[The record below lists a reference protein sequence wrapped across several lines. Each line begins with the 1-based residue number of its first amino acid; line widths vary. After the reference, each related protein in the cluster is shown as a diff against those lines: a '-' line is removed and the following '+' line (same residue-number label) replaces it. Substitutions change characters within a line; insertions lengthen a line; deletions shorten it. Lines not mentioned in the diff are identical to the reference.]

1 VTASSHPATETDS
14 GLWRDPNRPVDERVD
29 DLLARMTLEEKVGQ
43 LNGVWVGASSD
54 GADIAPHQHDLAK
67 APEDWDALQRAGLGQ
82 FTRPFGTGPVDPA
95 LGARAL
101 ARSQAALVAANRFGI
116 PAVAHEECLAGFT
129 AWGATIYPVPL
140 AWGSTFDPSLV
151 RRMAE
156 QIGTSMRGVGVHQGL
171 APVLD
176 VARDPRWG
184 RCEETIGADPYL
196 VASIGSQYVAGLESS
211 GIIATLKHFAGYSLS
226 SGGRNL
232 APVSLGR
239 REVVDVLLPSFE
251 AAVREG
257 GARSVMHAYT
267 AIDGVPAAADPDLL
281 TSLLRDEWGFTGT
294 VVADYF
300 GIKFLEI
307 LHGIAGGE
315 AEAAALALTAGVDVD
330 LPTRHCY
337 GEPLLR
343 AVHEGLVPEDL
354 VDRAARR
361 VLSQKIELGLLDPEW
376 SPLPAALTGD
386 GDGVE
391 GSVDLDPPASQDHA
405 RTLAEK
411 SVILLAISPALPLA
425 PTARIALVGPNADD
439 PMAMLGCYSFPSHV
453 GVHHPDVPMGVSIPT
468 VLESLRR
475 ELPGATI
482 DHVKGC
488 EISAPGRDGFGSAVE
503 AAAAADVV
511 VAVLGDF
518 AALFGRG
525 TSGEG
530 CDAGDLGLP
539 GEQGALLEALLGTGK
554 PVVLVLLSG
563 RPYAL
568 GAYADRRAGQP
579 LGAAAHRVPAE
590 AVGHHPQLPGAE
602 AGPGQRGQLGR
613 PDAALP
619 VRARARLHDVRVDR
633 RRDGR
638 HEHPHRRR
646 RVGELRRPQHRRAGG
661 QRRRPALP
669 ARPGGAGDPARG
681 AARRVRAGRPRPRRG
696 AARPAAGAR
705 GPDVVRGPV
714 RPPRR
719 GARTGGAAARAVV
732 GRRRRDPAGAADR
745 AGAAGRLRPRLLLRG
760 DGGAALLTAS
770 PPNGHGPRSYRP
782 RAVAAGASPSRG
794 PGCVRSQVTVARAP
808 VTVGR

>member
-453 GVHHPDVPMGVSIPT
+453 GVHHPAVPMGVSIPT

-568 GAYADRRAGQP
+568 GAYADRLAGVVQAFFPGQEGGSAVAGVLAGRVNPSGRLPIEFPQKPSDITLSYLAPRLGQANEVSSVDPTPLFPFGHGLGYTTFEWTDAATDVTSIPTDGAVSVSCVVRNTGERAGSD
-579 LGAAAHRVPAE
+579 V
-590 AVGHHPQLPGAE
+590 VQLY
-602 AGPGQRGQLGR
+602 
-613 PDAALP
+613 
-619 VRARARLHDVRVDR
+619 LHDPVAQVTRPVVRLVGYARVDLA
-633 RRDGR
+633 
-638 HEHPHRRR
+638 P
-646 RVGELRRPQHRRAGG
+646 GE
-661 QRRRPALP
+661 
-669 ARPGGAGDPARG
+669 
-681 AARRVRAGRPRPRRG
+681 ARRVRLRVPADLTSFAGRSGRRVVEPG
-696 AARPAAGAR
+696 LVELRLARSSA
-705 GPDVVRGPV
+705 DVVATLPVQLTGPE
-714 RPPRR
+714 RQ
-719 GARTGGAAARAVV
+719 V
-732 GRRRRDPAGAADR
+732 GFDR
-745 AGAAGRLRPRLLLRG
+745 AFFSEA
-760 DGGAALLTAS
+760 
-770 PPNGHGPRSYRP
+770 
-782 RAVAAGASPSRG
+782 
-794 PGCVRSQVTVARAP
+794 TVEP
-808 VTVGR
+808 LF